1 MNSAYP
7 TTPEQQDDIDMQ
19 FDAVARGLGA
29 EPGDNGY
36 YRGIANT
43 APFLYKQTSAV
54 PSGYMFKFRR
64 FTIPLPAAPRPR
76 SVGVQPEWHDTLS
89 SEYANAGVRSE
100 VDYDY
105 LYLWID
111 DPRQLTA
118 ASVVALVAA
127 CVQAHSQYFP
137 HVGQYCSSCRS
148 TGKATLVQNG
158 SSVTTICSDCLDRK
172 RQDVLA
178 KNQSLN
184 ASDARVSLLLPLALV
199 LGSLGWAVCWTL
211 YDTIF
216 RITKSNWIVVPT
228 VLVMLVATGVGFGL
242 GWPIGHSAGS
252 MRCQGSGNS
261 LMRVKGRCGGKGE
274 SQEGDRTEGT
284 GRPLPFPEDGGD
296 VAAQFCP
303 RPDSAPVPLSGSSQS
318 GRYP

>member
-1 MNSAYP
+1 
-7 TTPEQQDDIDMQ
+7 MQ

-242 GWPIGHSAGS
+242 GWPIGQILRRSGATKRFRPQPLAVISSLLMVVFGEIAYASYQIFEATGSLNPELIYRATLPLALGGNIIYAGY
-252 MRCQGSGNS
+252 
-261 LMRVKGRCGGKGE
+261 K
-274 SQEGDRTEGT
+274 
-284 GRPLPFPEDGGD
+284 
-296 VAAQFCP
+296 
-303 RPDSAPVPLSGSSQS
+303 
-318 GRYP
+318 